1 MLELAYFLSE
11 MRPKE
16 SGHSRFDWR
25 KKVSVMATI
34 VLSVISLQVYFVR
47 ELFVAE
53 LFFALG
59 FGILLVLL
67 GACYLLGLA
76 GERGWKLVEQ
86 EAHEHSIHRHTASPA
101 RSLQPNAAGRHSSV

>member
-1 MLELAYFLSE
+1 

-16 SGHSRFDWR
+16 AGHSRFDWR
-25 KKVSVMATI
+25 KKVSVMVTI
-34 VLSVISLQVYFVR
+34 VLSITSLQVYFVR

-59 FGILLVLL
+59 FGILLVLV

-76 GERGWKLVEQ
+76 GEHGWKLVEQ
-86 EAHEHSIHRHTASPA
+86 EAHQHSIHRHTASRA
-101 RSLQPNAAGRHSSV
+101 RLLQPNAAGRHSSV